1 MKSLAATIVHRR
13 IYYPRPIAALPDI
26 LMIELARGFRSKGL
40 PLGRYYP
47 VLVETAQEQREIEDF
62 LGIAR
67 EEICPPDLLDSRPA
81 TLPCEHVTIAHYGPS
96 TEGWPYVLLCR
107 WPPGLAASSPEHLR
121 LFARQA
127 YTFDLFEKRPQLER
141 ASSNLLLFLEHRGRA
156 FDIEIVPAE
165 WSPIPGRQ
173 PH

>member
-1 MKSLAATIVHRR
+1 MISLAATIVRRR

-26 LMIELARGFRSKGL
+26 LMIELKGEFRRKSL

-47 VLVETAQEQREIEDF
+47 MLVETAEEQQEVEDF
-62 LGIAR
+62 LSLPR

-81 TLPCEHVTIAHYGPS
+81 TLPAEHLTIAHYGPS
-96 TEGWPYVLLCR
+96 AIGWPYVLLCR
-107 WPPGLAASSPEHLR
+107 WPFGFAAASPEYLR

-141 ASSNLLLFLEHRGRA
+141 ASCNLLLFLERRGRG
-156 FDIEIVPAE
+156 FDIEIVPAS
-165 WSPIPGRQ
+165 WSPLPGQ
-173 PH
+173 EPN